1 MFLSV
6 IPSAARIL
14 RSGWFCGARNLSGH
28 RFRCPARIL
37 SALLCALCV
46 SALSSSAFAQSCA
59 LCYESARNS
68 GNPSAINH
76 GILVLLLPTL
86 FLFVAVLVFT
96 IRRANSH
103 Q

>member
-1 MFLSV
+1 MNPSSLSLRRGLCRWPFL
-6 IPSAARIL
+6 
-14 RSGWFCGARNLSGH
+14 F
-28 RFRCPARIL
+28 

-46 SALSSSAFAQSCA
+46 SALSSPLFAQSCA

-68 GNPSAINH
+68 GNPGAINR
-76 GILVLLLPTL
+76 GILVLLVPTL
-86 FLFVAVLVFT
+86 LLFAGILVFT